1 MKKVYISGRISG
13 LPREQYAKYFAEA
26 ERMLKADGYDVVNP
40 TRFWLCKCY
49 ERLERLLGA
58 DTTYRIVLLYDIW
71 RMLRCD
77 MIYKIPGWQQ
87 SRGANIESCVAYH
100 LNVWPVRKD
109 TIKDIDMRLQRIIRK
124 DSSIDDSK
132 PKTKKQPKRKT
143 S

>member
-1 MKKVYISGRISG
+1 
-13 LPREQYAKYFAEA
+13 
-26 ERMLKADGYDVVNP
+26 
-40 TRFWLCKCY
+40 
-49 ERLERLLGA
+49 
-58 DTTYRIVLLYDIW
+58 
-71 RMLRCD
+71 MLRCD